1 MVALLVSLREWYLST
16 HRDVTRRVNCL
27 PYNKFDEFRHG
38 LASLGRRLN
47 LGISGRRSTADA

>member
-1 MVALLVSLREWYLST
+1 MVALLVSLREWHLST

-27 PYNKFDEFRHG
+27 PYNKFDELRHG

>member
-1 MVALLVSLREWYLST
+1 MVALLVSLRDWHLSS

-27 PYNKFDEFRHG
+27 PYKKFDELRHV
-38 LASLGRRLN
+38 LASLDRRLH